1 MAYYTITIQPGTLMS
16 ADEFIRLPKEDGW
29 HYELAEGRLVRMPLA
44 GYNHDV
50 VVSRLAARLLP
61 FVEEHNLGE
70 CTLSQAG
77 YLLSQRGEPDTV
89 RSPDLAF
96 VSATRIP
103 RPNTPES
110 IAFPRLA
117 PDLVVEAVSPVGA
130 GAVLGGVGDLV
141 SARRGL
147 VERAKMWLSSGVR
160 LVWIIWPQAKQV
172 EVWQP
177 ISDTPAAILTITDT
191 LDGLN
196 VVPDFTCPVARLF
209 K

>member
-1 MAYYTITIQPGTLMS
+1 MAYYMITIEPGTLMT
-16 ADEFIRLPKEDGW
+16 AEEFIRLPREDGW

-96 VSATRIP
+96 VSSARVP

-117 PDLVVEAVSPVGA
+117 PDLVVEVVSP
-130 GAVLGGVGDLV
+130 
-141 SARRGL
+141 SQYRPEMI
-147 VERAKMWLSSGVR
+147 ERANMWLSSGVR
-160 LVWIIWPQAKQV
+160 LVWIIWPQSKQV

-177 ISDTPAAILTITDT
+177 VTGTPTAILSVADT
-191 LDGLN
+191 LDGLD
-196 VVPDFTCPVARLF
+196 VLPGFTCPIAHLF
-209 K
+209 R

>member
-1 MAYYTITIQPGTLMS
+1 MAYYMITIQPGTLMT
-16 ADEFIRLPKEDGW
+16 AEEFIRLPREDGW

-50 VVSRLAARLLP
+50 VASRLAARLLP
-61 FVEEHNLGE
+61 YVEEHTLGE

-96 VSATRIP
+96 VAAAHIP

-117 PDLVVEAVSPVGA
+117 PDLVVEVVSP
-130 GAVLGGVGDLV
+130 
-141 SARRGL
+141 SQYRPEMI
-147 VERAKMWLSSGVR
+147 ERARMWLSSGVK
-160 LVWIIWPQAKQV
+160 LVWIIWPQSKQV

-177 ISDTPAAILTITDT
+177 ISDAPTSILNITDS
-191 LDGLN
+191 LDGLD
-196 VVPDFTCPVARLF
+196 VVPGFTCPLARLF
-209 K
+209 R

>member
-1 MAYYTITIQPGTLMS
+1 MAYYMITIQPGTLMT
-16 ADEFIRLPKEDGW
+16 AEEFIRLPREDGW

-96 VSATRIP
+96 VSSARIP

-117 PDLVVEAVSPVGA
+117 PDLVVEVVSP
-130 GAVLGGVGDLV
+130 
-141 SARRGL
+141 SQYRPEMF
-147 VERAKMWLSSGVR
+147 ERARMWLSSGVR
-160 LVWIIWPQAKQV
+160 LVWIIWPQSKQV

-177 ISDTPAAILTITDT
+177 ASDTPTTVLGVTDI
-191 LDGLN
+191 LDGLD
-196 VVPDFTCPVARLF
+196 VVPGFTCPIARLF

>member
-1 MAYYTITIQPGTLMS
+1 MAYYMITIQPGTLMT
-16 ADEFIRLPKEDGW
+16 AEEFIRLPREDGW

-61 FVEEHNLGE
+61 FVEERNLGE

-96 VSATRIP
+96 VSSARTP

-117 PDLVVEAVSPVGA
+117 PDLAVEVVPPSQYRPEMI
-130 GAVLGGVGDLV
+130 
-141 SARRGL
+141 
-147 VERAKMWLSSGVR
+147 ERARMWLSSGVR
-160 LVWIIWPQAKQV
+160 LVWIIWPQSKQV

-177 ISDTPAAILTITDT
+177 SSDTPTAILSVTDT
-191 LDGLN
+191 LDELN
-196 VVPDFTCPVARLF
+196 VVPGFTCPVARLF
-209 K
+209 R

>member
-1 MAYYTITIQPGTLMS
+1 MAYYMITIQPGTLMT
-16 ADEFIRLPKEDGW
+16 AEEFIRLPREDGW

-77 YLLSQRGEPDTV
+77 YLLSHRGEPDTV

-96 VSATRIP
+96 VSSVRTP

-117 PDLVVEAVSPVGA
+117 PDLVVEVVSP
-130 GAVLGGVGDLV
+130 
-141 SARRGL
+141 SQYRPEMF
-147 VERAKMWLSSGVR
+147 ERAKMWLSSGVQ
-160 LVWIIWPQAKQV
+160 LVWIIWPQSKQV

-177 ISDTPAAILTITDT
+177 TGETPTAILGVNDT

-196 VVPDFTCPVARLF
+196 VIPGFTCSVARLF
-209 K
+209 R